1 MSDVVRTYVK
11 RPVQVQAIR
20 WSGAV
25 SSALRAFLGGV
36 PWLVDRTH
44 LLIPTLEGEMRSS
57 PGDYIIRGVTGEVYP
72 CRGDIFKATYEA
84 VLESDPGTAQ

>member
-44 LLIPTLEGEMRSS
+44 LLIPTLEGEMRAS
-57 PGDYIIRGVTGEVYP
+57 PGAYIIRGVAGELYS
-72 CRGDIFKATYEA
+72 CRADIFRATYEEVTDGA
-84 VLESDPGTAQ
+84 S